1 MNISN
6 ENSQNKQ
13 HISKEIIGIHSNIL
27 KGKKIVLCITASVAA
42 YKAVDLS
49 RMLMRNGAE
58 VYPVM
63 SKSTKSRL
71 LTEEIMN
78 WATGNKTVSELTSDL
93 EHIALANYGKSD
105 IVVVYPCT
113 ANTLGKFANGIED
126 NPVTTVLSVAFGSR
140 IPIVI
145 APAMHEAMYENI
157 IISENIKKLKSLG
170 VSVLEPSI
178 TEDKAKVISAEKV
191 VQFVIDKIGIK
202 KGKMTSG
209 INVLVTAGSTVEYID
224 SVRILTNLS
233 SGKMGLN
240 IAQQCLDK
248 CFNVTFVYGHGSLN
262 IPDDPRMNI
271 IRIKTTEEM
280 LKVVKER
287 ILNEKQHIVF
297 HAAAVADFSILHS
310 SKKMPN
316 KMDTRNGTKTIKLV
330 PTTKIVDKIKQ
341 FDNKIFLVAFKAE
354 YGISKELLV
363 KRALAKLNEC
373 NGDLIVAN
381 DVSRKGCDFGS
392 DTNEVYI
399 IDKEKD
405 IIHIPL
411 ESKKEIARN
420 LLEIVCKKLKIH

>member
-13 HISKEIIGIHSNIL
+13 HVSKEIIGIHSNIL

-42 YKAVDLS
+42 YKAIDLS

-170 VSVLEPSI
+170 VSILEPSI

-310 SKKMPN
+310 SKKRPN
-316 KMDTRNGTKTIKLV
+316 KMDTRNGSKTIKLV

-420 LLEIVCKKLKIH
+420 LLKIVCKKLNIH

>member
-224 SVRILTNLS
+224 SVRIITNLS

-341 FDNKIFLVAFKAE
+341 FDNKIFLVAFKTE

-381 DVSRKGCDFGS
+381 DVSKKGCDFGS

>member
-6 ENSQNKQ
+6 ENSQNNQ

-170 VSVLEPSI
+170 VSILEPSI

-330 PTTKIVDKIKQ
+330 PTAKIVDKIKQ

>member
-27 KGKKIVLCITASVAA
+27 KGKKIVLCITGSVAA
-42 YKAVDLS
+42 YKAIDLS

-63 SKSTKSRL
+63 SKSTKSKL

-157 IISENIKKLKSLG
+157 IISENINKLKSLG

-191 VQFVIDKIGIK
+191 VRFVIDKIGIK

-287 ILNEKQHIVF
+287 ILNERQHIVF
-297 HAAAVADFSILHS
+297 HAAAVADFSISHS
-310 SKKMPN
+310 SKKRLN

-330 PTTKIVDKIKQ
+330 PTSKIVDKIKQ

-363 KRALAKLNEC
+363 KRALDKLNEC

-399 IDKEKD
+399 IDKEKNV
-405 IIHIPL
+405 IHIPL

-420 LLEIVCKKLKIH
+420 LLKIVCKKLKIH

>member
-209 INVLVTAGSTVEYID
+209 INVLVTAGSTVEFID

-341 FDNKIFLVAFKAE
+341 FDNNIFLVAFKAE

>member
-170 VSVLEPSI
+170 VSILEPSI
-178 TEDKAKVISAEKV
+178 TADKAKVISGEKV

-224 SVRILTNLS
+224 SVRIMTNLS

-248 CFNVTFVYGHGSLN
+248 CFNLTFVYGHGSLN

-316 KMDTRNGTKTIKLV
+316 KIDTRNGTKTIKLV

-399 IDKEKD
+399 IDKEKH

-411 ESKKEIARN
+411 DSKKEIARN
-420 LLEIVCKKLKIH
+420 LLEIVCKKIKIH

>member
-6 ENSQNKQ
+6 ENSRNKQ

-27 KGKKIVLCITASVAA
+27 KGKKIVLCITGSVAA
-42 YKAVDLS
+42 YKAIDLS

-157 IISENIKKLKSLG
+157 IIAENIKKLKLLG
-170 VSVLEPSI
+170 VSILEPSI
-178 TEDKAKVISAEKV
+178 TEDKAKVISAEKL

-287 ILNEKQHIVF
+287 ILNERQHIVF
-297 HAAAVADFSILHS
+297 HAAAVADFSISHS
-310 SKKMPN
+310 SKKRPN

-411 ESKKEIARN
+411 ESKKEIARD
-420 LLEIVCKKLKIH
+420 LLKIVCKKLKIR

>member
-202 KGKMTSG
+202 KGKIMSG

-411 ESKKEIARN
+411 DSKKEIARN

>member
-6 ENSQNKQ
+6 ENSQNNQ

-170 VSVLEPSI
+170 VSILEPSI

-202 KGKMTSG
+202 KGKIMSG
-209 INVLVTAGSTVEYID
+209 INVLVTAGSTVEFID

-341 FDNKIFLVAFKAE
+341 FDNNIFLVAFKAE

>member
-170 VSVLEPSI
+170 VSILEPSI

-341 FDNKIFLVAFKAE
+341 FDNNIFLVAFKAE

-411 ESKKEIARN
+411 DSKKEIARN

>member
-13 HISKEIIGIHSNIL
+13 HVSKEIIGIHSNIL

-42 YKAVDLS
+42 YKAIDLS

-170 VSVLEPSI
+170 VSILEPSI

-310 SKKMPN
+310 SKKRPN

-354 YGISKELLV
+354 YEISKELLV

-399 IDKEKD
+399 IDKEKNV
-405 IIHIPL
+405 IHIPL

-420 LLEIVCKKLKIH
+420 LLKIVCKKLKIH

>member
-6 ENSQNKQ
+6 ENSQNNQ
-13 HISKEIIGIHSNIL
+13 HVSKEIIGIHSNIL

-170 VSVLEPSI
+170 VSILEPSI
-178 TEDKAKVISAEKV
+178 TEDKAKVISGEKV

-224 SVRILTNLS
+224 SVRIMTNLS

-316 KMDTRNGTKTIKLV
+316 KIDTRNGTKTIKLV
-330 PTTKIVDKIKQ
+330 PTAKIVDKIKQ

-420 LLEIVCKKLKIH
+420 LLEIVCEKLKIH

>member
-6 ENSQNKQ
+6 ENSQNNQ

-202 KGKMTSG
+202 KGKIMSG

-262 IPDDPRMNI
+262 IPDNPRMNI

-341 FDNKIFLVAFKAE
+341 FDNNIFLVAFKAE

-411 ESKKEIARN
+411 DSKKEIARN

>member
-6 ENSQNKQ
+6 ENSQNNQ
-13 HISKEIIGIHSNIL
+13 HVSKEIIGIHSNIL

-248 CFNVTFVYGHGSLN
+248 CFNVTFVYGQGSLN

-287 ILNEKQHIVF
+287 ILNEKQHIIF
-297 HAAAVADFSILHS
+297 HVAAVADFSILHS

-316 KMDTRNGTKTIKLV
+316 KIDTRNGTKTIKLV
-330 PTTKIVDKIKQ
+330 PTTKIVDALKELDK
-341 FDNKIFLVAFKAE
+341 KIFLVAFKTE
-354 YGISKELLV
+354 YDISKDLLI
-363 KRALAKLNEC
+363 KKAIDKLKEC

-399 IDKEKD
+399 IDKDKN

-411 ESKKEIARN
+411 KSKREIARN
-420 LLEIVCKKLKIH
+420 LVKIVCKKLKVD

>member
-6 ENSQNKQ
+6 ENSQNNQ

>member
-13 HISKEIIGIHSNIL
+13 HVSKEIIGIHSNIL

-42 YKAVDLS
+42 YKAIDLS

-157 IISENIKKLKSLG
+157 IISENIKKLKLLG
-170 VSVLEPSI
+170 VSILEPSI
-178 TEDKAKVISAEKV
+178 TEDKAKVISAEKL

-297 HAAAVADFSILHS
+297 HAAAVADFSISHS
-310 SKKMPN
+310 SKKRPN

-363 KRALAKLNEC
+363 KRALDKLNEC

-420 LLEIVCKKLKIH
+420 LLKIVCKKLNIH

>member
-13 HISKEIIGIHSNIL
+13 HISKEIIGIQSNIL

-42 YKAVDLS
+42 YKAIDLS

-170 VSVLEPSI
+170 VSILEPSI
-178 TEDKAKVISAEKV
+178 TEDKAKVISGEKV
-191 VQFVIDKIGIK
+191 VKFVIDKIGIK
-202 KGKMTSG
+202 KDKMTSG

-310 SKKMPN
+310 SKKTPN
-316 KMDTRNGTKTIKLV
+316 KMETRNGTKTIKLV

-411 ESKKEIARN
+411 DSKKKIARN
-420 LLEIVCKKLKIH
+420 LIEIVCKKIKIH

>member
-6 ENSQNKQ
+6 ENSQNNQ

-63 SKSTKSRL
+63 SKSTKFRL

-140 IPIVI
+140 IPIII

-202 KGKMTSG
+202 KGKIMSG
-209 INVLVTAGSTVEYID
+209 INVLVTAGSTVEFID

-341 FDNKIFLVAFKAE
+341 FDNNIFLVAFKAE
-354 YGISKELLV
+354 YGVSKELLV

>member
-202 KGKMTSG
+202 KGKMASG